1 MACTPEVGRPA
12 EFVARDL
19 GRAGEFVAPRK
30 GKICQAGPACQ
41 RQRPRGRWTR
51 TRGERGT
58 EAGWAEWCGSWAVR
72 GETRA
77 ARERAE
83 RARWKGLSAG
93 KAARG
98 ANWAVGKKGEGMTGP
113 G

>member
-1 MACTPEVGRPA
+1 MGEAEAPA
-12 EFVARDL
+12 EEEEGADWRTWLVRDSARMGAGL
-19 GRAGEFVAPRK
+19 GRGVSGGLKR
-30 GKICQAGPACQ
+30 
-41 RQRPRGRWTR
+41 
-51 TRGERGT
+51 
-58 EAGWAEWCGSWAVR
+58 GWAERCGSWAVR

-83 RARWKGLSAG
+83 RAGWKGLSAG

>member
-1 MACTPEVGRPA
+1 MSGGLKR
-12 EFVARDL
+12 
-19 GRAGEFVAPRK
+19 
-30 GKICQAGPACQ
+30 
-41 RQRPRGRWTR
+41 
-51 TRGERGT
+51 
-58 EAGWAEWCGSWAVR
+58 GWAERCGSWAVR

-98 ANWAVGKKGEGMTGP
+98 ANWAAGKKKERG
-113 G
+113 